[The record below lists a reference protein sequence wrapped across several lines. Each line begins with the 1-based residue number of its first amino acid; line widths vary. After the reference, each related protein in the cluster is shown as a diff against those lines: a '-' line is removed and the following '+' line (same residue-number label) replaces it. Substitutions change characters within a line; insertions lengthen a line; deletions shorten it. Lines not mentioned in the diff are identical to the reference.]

1 MLRLLGQGGMAA
13 VYLARERA
21 LKRLVAIKILDP
33 ELATSPVFRARF
45 QLEAETAAQL
55 QHPNIVPIYR
65 VGQTGGLTYFTMGY
79 VEGESLADLMKA
91 SGRLPLADALRIGR
105 EVAAA
110 LGSAHR
116 RGIVHRDVKPQNVL
130 IERETGR
137 AMVTDFGIA
146 RVVAAEPASH
156 DGDQLTGIGMVMGTP
171 RYMSPEQAS
180 GARDLGPASD
190 LYSLGVILY
199 EAIAGAYPY
208 RFGSTTN
215 YMVAHVAQSPI
226 PLVARV
232 GDVPREV
239 EATVHR
245 LLAKDPDD
253 RFDTAEQVAAALAA
267 GHTAEIRQL
276 AQPRRASMPGQ
287 IRSRVALVLAVLA
300 LAIGGIALAMSR
312 SGGLPDGVDPRR
324 SILVGFFA
332 NTRQDPALDWL
343 RVGGVELLAQSLGRW
358 EDLQVVDAERLLDLA
373 RRAELSDGA
382 QLSQGDVIGLARQA
396 GVWTATTGV
405 VVPRGTDSV
414 ALTVKVYDVAAER
427 LLATASAVAPADADL
442 SPAFKSLADQILR
455 VAGVPRGSV
464 ADVEPPT
471 RSIEAYR
478 AYVEGIEARSRW
490 ELDRAQDAFARAI
503 ASDSSFALAIYELSQ
518 VKFGADFLSASDSFV
533 VLADRAFRLAA
544 ARPPRE
550 RLLLTGYHQFV
561 HARFAEAKQTYR
573 ELLARD
579 STIADA
585 WAGLAAAEQYDLT
598 LVRDARGR
606 ERLPASYTTAL
617 SAYRR
622 ALALDGSDHRLYAN
636 LASILAQVALDDD
649 NYRIPAFAEPPPGDV
664 RTFGYRRPKSWFVP
678 LLIDSTIA
686 LVPADSLT
694 ARYRPATVDSLR
706 AAASGQ
712 ALEVVRQW
720 LGIAPDEGVAHLLL
734 VNLHRA
740 EGRYDEALVSLR
752 EAERLKAATPIPFVI
767 YRLWLLLDA
776 GRLQQAADLA
786 DSVASVPALSDSL
799 ARDAAIVT
807 QALANALMLGGR
819 PGEAEQ
825 LVRAR
830 ARAMGTRGIPASIQR
845 YYDLSLAGFPLA
857 VSSGAGTVSR
867 ADLVRAMAEMSRVIA
882 AAPDSERTSLDEAMA
897 AQVLTAAATLGD
909 TALVRTWMARRSGPV
924 RAGYGAW
931 AAAVSGDGPT
941 AQRLLAIAIRDTAR
955 TPRHVWS
962 MARAAELLGRQGDAV
977 RLYAELDTLRYATLE
992 TVSADWL
999 FRVRAQAALGA
1010 LLSDVGDT
1018 AGARRA
1024 YKRVLGL
1031 WRKADPILQP
1041 EREAVQRA
1049 LTELD
1054 RTDRGDAAP

>member
-1 MLRLLGQGGMAA
+1 MLRLLGQGGMAS

-33 ELATSPVFRARF
+33 DLATRPVFRARF

-65 VGQTGGLTYFTMGY
+65 VGETGGLTYFTMGY
-79 VEGESLADLMKA
+79 VDGASLADLLKA

-110 LGSAHR
+110 LGAAHR

-146 RVVAAEPASH
+146 RVVADEAAAA
-156 DGDQLTGIGMVMGTP
+156 DADQLTGIGMVMGTP

-180 GARDLGPASD
+180 GTRDLGPASD
-190 LYSLGVILY
+190 LYALGIVLY

-208 RFGSTTN
+208 KFGSTPN
-215 YMVAHVAQSPI
+215 YMVAHVSQAPI

-239 EATVHR
+239 EAVVLR
-245 LLAKDPDD
+245 LLAKEPDD
-253 RFDTAEQVAAALAA
+253 RFDSAEQVVAALAA
-267 GHTAEIRQL
+267 GHTAELR
-276 AQPRRASMPGQ
+276 AAARPRRASMPGL
-287 IRSRVALVLAVLA
+287 IRSRIALA
-300 LAIGGIALAMSR
+300 LAVVALAVGGLALALGR
-312 SGGLPDGVDPRR
+312 SGSLPDGVDPRR
-324 SILVGFFA
+324 SILVGFFS

-343 RVGGVELLAQSLGRW
+343 RVGGVELLAQSLSRW

-382 QLSQGDVIGLARQA
+382 QLSQADVIGLARQA
-396 GVWTATTGV
+396 GVWTATTGSA
-405 VVPRGTDSV
+405 VPRGRDSLL
-414 ALTVKVYDVAAER
+414 LTVKVYDVAAER
-427 LLATASAVAPADADL
+427 LLATASAAAPADADL

-455 VAGVPRGSV
+455 VAGAPRGAV

-478 AYVEGIEARSRW
+478 AYIEGIEARSRW
-490 ELDRAQDAFARAI
+490 ELDRAQDAFTRAI
-503 ASDSSFALAIYELSQ
+503 RSDSSFALALYELSQ
-518 VKFGADFLSASDSFV
+518 IKFGADFLSASDSFV
-533 VLADRAFRLAA
+533 VLADRAFRLADG
-544 ARPPRE
+544 RPPKE
-550 RLLLTGYHQFV
+550 RLLLTGYHHVV
-561 HARFAEAKQTYR
+561 HARFGAAKQVYR

-579 STIADA
+579 SMIADA

-606 ERLPASYTTAL
+606 ERVPASYTTAL
-617 SAYRR
+617 AAYRR
-622 ALALDGSDHRLYAN
+622 ALALDGSDHRLYGN
-636 LASILAQVALDDD
+636 LASMLAQVSFEDD
-649 NYRIPAFAEPPPGDV
+649 NYRIPGFADPPPGDV
-664 RTFGYRRPKSWFVP
+664 RTFGYRRAKTWFVP
-678 LLIDSTIA
+678 LLIDTTIA
-686 LVPADSLT
+686 LVPADSLA
-694 ARYRPATVDSLR
+694 ARFRPATVDSLR
-706 AAASGQ
+706 ASARTQ

-752 EAERLKAATPIPFVI
+752 EAERLKAATPIPFLI

-786 DSVASVPALSDSL
+786 DSVTSVPELSDSL
-799 ARDAAIVT
+799 SRDAAVVT

-819 PGEAEQ
+819 PAEAEQ

-830 ARAMGTRGIPASIQR
+830 ARAMRNRGIPPSIQHFF
-845 YYDLSLAGFPLA
+845 DLSLAGLPLA
-857 VSSGAGTVSR
+857 VNTGAGTVSR
-867 ADLVRAMAEMSRVIA
+867 ADLVRAMTEMSRVVA
-882 AAPDSERTSLDEAMA
+882 AAPDSERTALDEAMA
-897 AQVLTAAATLGD
+897 AQVLSAAATLGD
-909 TALVRTWMARRSGPV
+909 TALVRTWMARRPGPP
-924 RAGYGAW
+924 RTGYAAW
-931 AAAVSGDGPT
+931 AAAVSGDAAT
-941 AQRLLAIAIRDTAR
+941 AQRLLAVAIRDTAR
-955 TPRHVWS
+955 APRHVWS
-962 MARAAELLGRQGDAV
+962 MARTAELLGRQADAV
-977 RLYAELDTLRYATLE
+977 RLYAELDTLRYATIE
-992 TVSADWL
+992 TVSTDWL
-999 FRVRAQAALGA
+999 IRVRAQAALGT
-1010 LLSDVGDT
+1010 LLENAGDT